1 MTYKDFLLQIW
12 WNEIWVS
19 AAYHAS
25 SGFLFYLPPQQIIC
39 FHFIYLSNL
48 HYLQPTET
56 QGLIYIRHLF
66 HNKTATIQLH
76 TVTVSSLGSSS
87 ATLWT
92 STFMNLHWALLC
104 FLLPGGSI
112 LNILCPVYPL
122 TLLCTCLFPPV
133 SFSFTHIYS
142 VFHSSSLQRIPSA
155 IPALFHPP
163 TLTHSNVC
171 KHLA

>member
-112 LNILCPVYPL
+112 LCPVYPL